1 YTQICTPLIFYLQSI
16 ITKMVSTFEGE
27 QSHFINCAS
36 IRFVRLKPQSQIKA
50 EIIGP
55 FFSAE
60 LLVQFIFH
68 LFLLS
73 LKRKRVK
80 INCPR
85 SSAKKNR
92 PNVTIRDSA
101 STWIAKLLDR
111 ALIDLSFNKLL
122 Y

>member
-1 YTQICTPLIFYLQSI
+1 
-16 ITKMVSTFEGE
+16 MVSYTFEGE
-27 QSHFINCAS
+27 QSPSINCAS

-60 LLVQFIFH
+60 LLAQFIFH

-92 PNVTIRDSA
+92 PNVTSRDSA
-101 STWIAKLLDR
+101 NTWIAKLLDK

-122 Y
+122 C